1 MTLDRNPPAWRLREA
16 TPDDAQAIAEVHV
29 RSWRE
34 TYTGLMPQSVLDG
47 LSVERRAAGWTRM
60 LTDPSVATKIWV
72 AESDGSLVGFGAAGP
87 QRSPDLADQG
97 FSGEIEA
104 VYVLASRQGQ
114 GIGGALIHRMAT
126 HLIARG
132 YRTAALWV
140 LRENAH
146 ARAVYERL
154 GGVVCG
160 EQRDDRMETVL
171 VEAAYGWTDL
181 AALRDRLEDRLR
193 PSAPPPGS
201 PPGR

>member
-1 MTLDRNPPAWRLREA
+1 MTSDPKIGPWRLREA
-16 TPDDAQAIAEVHV
+16 TPADAQAIAEVHV

-34 TYTGLMPQSVLDG
+34 TYTGLMPQAVRDG
-47 LSVERRAAGWTRM
+47 LSVERRPAGWTRM
-60 LTDPSVATKIWV
+60 LTDPTVATKVWV
-72 AESDGSLVGFGAAGP
+72 AETDGGLVGFGAAGP

-104 VYVLASRQGQ
+104 VYVLASCQGQ

-126 HLIARG
+126 HLIAQG
-132 YRTAALWV
+132 HRTAALWV
-140 LRENAH
+140 LRENAP

-160 EQRDDRMETVL
+160 EQTDDRMETVL
-171 VEAAYGWTDL
+171 VESAYGWTDL
-181 AALRDRLEDRLR
+181 AALKERLR
-193 PSAPPPGS
+193 PSAPRPGS